1 MNSQHN
7 LHAEKTATHPQ
18 IQVNVNGSL
27 HTLPRMS
34 LAQWVDSTGVLPTA
48 LATAVNGQF
57 MPRAVRADFQ
67 LQDGDVL
74 TTFQPI
80 AGG

>member
-1 MNSQHN
+1 MNSHHN
-7 LHAEKTATHPQ
+7 MHAAANED
-18 IQVNVNGSL
+18 IQVNLNG
-27 HTLPRMS
+27 TLLTMPRMT
-34 LAQWVDSTGVLPTA
+34 LAEWVASTGVLTTA

-57 MPRAVRADFQ
+57 VPRAARADYQ

>member
-1 MNSQHN
+1 MNSKHN
-7 LHAEKTATHPQ
+7 MHAASNAE
-18 IQVNVNGSL
+18 IRVNVNGTV
-27 HTLPRMS
+27 HTLPSMT
-34 LAQWVDSTGVLPTA
+34 LAEWVNNAGVLPTA

-57 MPRAVRADFQ
+57 VPRAARAEYL

>member
-7 LHAEKTATHPQ
+7 LHAEKAATDTQ
-18 IQVNVNGSL
+18 IQVNVNGAV
-27 HTLPRMS
+27 HTLPRMT
-34 LAQWVDSTGVLPTA
+34 LAQWVASTGVLPTA
-48 LATAVNGQF
+48 LATAINGQF
-57 MPRAVRADFQ
+57 VPRAARGEYL

>member
-1 MNSQHN
+1 MNSKSSFDQSAIN
-7 LHAEKTATHPQ
+7 AQ
-18 IQVNVNGSL
+18 IHINVNGSVQ
-27 HTLPRMS
+27 TVPRMT
-34 LAQWVDSTGVLPTA
+34 LAQWVDRTGVLPSA

-57 MPRAVRADFQ
+57 VPRTARDGY
-67 LQDGDVL
+67 LLKEGDVL